1 MGELSEERKNSVAT
15 EENKGLD
22 SRTERGGEGEPR
34 SDGGVGMALVKKSSV
49 RVGWLKER
57 MEHLRA
63 EEGQGQRWK
72 SGSQPRGAMLK
83 PRDRVSPR
91 ETKYPVLR
99 N

>member
-49 RVGWLKER
+49 RVGWLKESV
-57 MEHLRA
+57 EHLRA
-63 EEGQGQRWK
+63 EEGQGQRWR
-72 SGSQPRGAMLK
+72 SGRQPRGAMLK
-83 PRDRVSPR
+83 PRDRVKPR
-91 ETKYPVLR
+91 GDQIPCA
-99 N
+99 